1 MDAIDAG
8 VTVDAVDA
16 VDAVH
21 AVDAVDAVYSVN
33 LLCKFSQEIS
43 GNLLSEFTL

>member
-1 MDAIDAG
+1 MDTIDAG
-8 VTVDAVDA
+8 VTVDA

-33 LLCKFSQEIS
+33 LVSKFNQEIS

>member
-16 VDAVH
+16 VDVVH
-21 AVDAVDAVYSVN
+21 AVDAVYSVN

>member
-16 VDAVH
+16 VH
-21 AVDAVDAVYSVN
+21 AVDTVDAVYSVN

>member
-8 VTVDAVDA
+8 VTVDA

>member
-1 MDAIDAG
+1 MDTIDAG
-8 VTVDAVDA
+8 VTVDA

-21 AVDAVDAVYSVN
+21 AVDAVDAVYSVI
-33 LLCKFSQEIS
+33 LVSKFNQEIS